1 MKAECLL
8 RLGQADEAAKI
19 VTEVRARNFKGD
31 FAIGGTKDKAT
42 VTGADLQ
49 KGSCYDYG
57 RRDNRV
63 AHTHEGGDDIQY
75 GRMLDEL
82 GWEFCQEAR
91 RRQDMIRFDA
101 YTTKSWF
108 SHDASKE
115 SFRTILPIP
124 RTQLEKNA
132 NLKQNPEY

>member
-8 RLGQADEAAKI
+8 RLGQADEAAKV

-57 RRDNRV
+57 VGITEWHTPTKV
-63 AHTHEGGDDIQY
+63 AMTFNMAACWTNWME
-75 GRMLDEL
+75 
-82 GWEFCQEAR
+82 
-91 RRQDMIRFDA
+91 
-101 YTTKSWF
+101 
-108 SHDASKE
+108 
-115 SFRTILPIP
+115 ILPGSSP
-124 RTQLEKNA
+124 
-132 NLKQNPEY
+132 PSGYDPF